1 MEDQKK
7 KKELPS
13 VQVADRWNISHMV
26 DVDDHDAWKI
36 AFQAL
41 MTATFMLDRTENH
54 ILSLEFHSESL
65 IEESNIYLAALHML
79 CQRYNLDL
87 EDVISQATRG
97 VLRR

>member
-7 KKELPS
+7 KRELPS

-54 ILSLEFHSESL
+54 I